1 SPESRR
7 NATNECTVENQAPAA
22 KRAIDA
28 SESTVS
34 QITAQQFLGQE
45 FSSVNSLSVKT
56 ASHSSVVEAFR
67 ARKSGGLDSKSRL
80 IQSPAPAPNP
90 SDSTSN
96 QTNGTTQN
104 SSGYS
109 IQLNGSPLD
118 ASGLAQ
124 S

>member
-1 SPESRR
+1 
-7 NATNECTVENQAPAA
+7 
-22 KRAIDA
+22 
-28 SESTVS
+28 
-34 QITAQQFLGQE
+34 
-45 FSSVNSLSVKT
+45 NSLSVKT

-124 S
+124 SMAVAVTQKAESKNLRHDWLAGRWGFRAHQAA